1 MFLLYFCV
9 MKLLCEFDSIISHRS
24 GVSSSTSRS
33 WEVRELLCSYI
44 DSSNRSRAIVFTLF
58 GSELFES
65 ISSSLVKGVSLD
77 IDFEIDSREYNGR
90 YYLSLRIVSISVS
103 TASTPPPVDDSVDNV
118 SSVSESSSSSSSSDL
133 PF

>member
-1 MFLLYFCV
+1 

-44 DSSNRSRAIVFTLF
+44 DSSNRSHAIVFTLF

-90 YYLSLRIVSISVS
+90 YYLSLRIVSISIS
-103 TASTPPPVDDSVDNV
+103 TTASPPSPVVDSVDNV
-118 SSVSESSSSSSSSDL
+118 SSVSESSSSSSDL

>member
-1 MFLLYFCV
+1 

-24 GVSSSTSRS
+24 GVNSSTNRS
-33 WEVRELLCSYI
+33 WEVRELLCSYV
-44 DSSNRSRAIVFTLF
+44 DSSNRSHAIVFTLF

-90 YYLSLRIVSISVS
+90 YYLSLRIVSISIVGS
-103 TASTPPPVDDSVDNV
+103 TSSSTTPHVNNSVDNV
-118 SSVSESSSSSSSSDL
+118 SSVSESSSSSSSDL